1 MGLLDFFKKREP
13 SKDNRVAH
21 TTYDAFFT
29 FFFKQNQTTNSIGT
43 HIKDGIDLKRMM
55 IHVVLAL
62 QLCYVVGA
70 YNIGHQH
77 FLAIGQ
83 NTGLLDAVHLK
94 LVYGLMQILPILI
107 VANVTGLAI
116 EFYFAAKRGHS
127 VEEGFIVS
135 GALIPLIMPPDIP
148 LWMLAL
154 AVAFAV
160 LLGKEAFGGTGMNVL
175 NVALLAR
182 AFIFFAYPTEIS
194 GDGPWIAGLAEM
206 QLDGGAT
213 TFISEYSWY
222 HTMFNGLFDMIG
234 LSTFEAGVPVIDG
247 YSGATPLA
255 LAYNEGWSVTNS
267 ISGEVVAGV
276 QAKYTSAQMFMGGIP
291 GCIGETCKPAII
303 LGGVILLVTRVASW
317 RIMLSMAVAAGAT
330 AYLLELWGQTNFM
343 EVPWLQHFW
352 MGGLLF
358 ALVFMATDPV
368 TAPATNRGKW
378 IYGACIGFFGMIIR
392 VMNPAYAEGWMLAIL
407 LMNVFSPLIDHY
419 VLEANI
425 SKRLKRAKAYG
436 K

>member
-13 SKDNRVAH
+13 SKDSKIAH

-29 FFFKQNQTTNSIGT
+29 FLFKQNETTGTIGT
-43 HIKDGIDLKRMM
+43 HIKDSIDLKRMM

-62 QLCYVVGA
+62 LLCYLAGA

-77 FLAIGQ
+77 FLAIGEH
-83 NTGLLDAVHLK
+83 TGLLDALHLK
-94 LVYGLMQILPILI
+94 IVYGLMQILPIFI
-107 VANVTGLAI
+107 VSILTGLAI
-116 EFYFAAKRGHS
+116 EFYFAAKKGHS

-175 NVALLAR
+175 NIALLTR

-194 GDGPWIAGLAEM
+194 GDGPWVAGLEELKLA
-206 QLDGGAT
+206 QGST
-213 TFISEYSWY
+213 TFVSEYSWY
-222 HTMFNGLFDMIG
+222 HLMFNGLFDAMG
-234 LSTFEAGVPVIDG
+234 LSTFEPGTQVVDG
-247 YSGATPLA
+247 FSGATPLA
-255 LAYNEGWSVTNS
+255 LAYNEGWSNS
-267 ISGEVVAGV
+267 DITGAITSGVEARYSSV
-276 QAKYTSAQMFMGGIP
+276 QMFMGGIP
-291 GCIGETCKPAII
+291 GCIGETCKPIII
-303 LGGVILLVTRVASW
+303 LGGLILLITRVASW
-317 RIMLSMAVAAGAT
+317 RIIFSMAAAAATT

-343 EVPWLQHFW
+343 QVPWLQHFW

-378 IYGACIGFFGMIIR
+378 VYGACIGFFGMIIR

-425 SKRLKRAKAYG
+425 SKRMKRAKAYG